1 MVDAAQNPHAIL
13 VTYPLQGH
21 LIPSVHLAIKLASR
35 GFTITFINT
44 KSIHHQITCTAKD
57 SGEDI
62 FAAARKTGLDIRYT
76 TISDGL
82 PVKFNRSLNYDKFM
96 ASLLHVFSAHVE
108 EAIEEIVKG
117 AEPPVSCLIADTFF
131 VWPGKMA
138 KKYGLL
144 YISFWAEPALIFTL
158 YYHLHLLRLN
168 GHFGCIDMREDPINY
183 IPGVESLEPNDLTSY
198 LQETN
203 TTTVCRQILF
213 RAFDDA
219 RAADYVLC
227 NTVQDLEPKTIS
239 ALQEK
244 INFVAMGP
252 IFPTRFTKSIVPT
265 SLWAESDCTGWL
277 DSKPHGSVLFVS
289 FGSHARIN
297 KNELKEIANGLLQSN
312 VNFIWVLRPDFV
324 NSDDENNPFPDG
336 FWQKETGD
344 QAMIVPWC
352 YQIQVLAHP
361 AIQGFLTHCGWN
373 SILESIWCQVPLLCF
388 PLNNDQFT
396 NRKLVVNDWKIGIN
410 LCDRKPVTRMEVSK
424 KIKQLM
430 AGKSADELRHAI
442 KEMKTTLEKAVA
454 ADGSSEKNM
463 DQFFQELK
471 VKIQNKGRPNVA
483 KQ

>member
-1 MVDAAQNPHAIL
+1 MVDAAHNPHAIL

-21 LIPSVHLAIKLASR
+21 VIPSVHLAIKLASR

-44 KSIHHQITCTAKD
+44 KSIHHQITSTAKD

-62 FAAARKTGLDIRYT
+62 FAAARKMGLDIRYT

-82 PVKFNRSLNYDKFM
+82 PLKFNRSLNRDKFN

-108 EAIEEIVKG
+108 EAVEEIVKG
-117 AEPPVSCLIADTFF
+117 AEPAVSCLIADTFF

-168 GHFGCIDMREDPINY
+168 GHFGCIDLREDPINY
-183 IPGVESLEPNDLTSY
+183 IPGVDSLEPKDLASY

-203 TTTVCRQILF
+203 TTTACRRILF
-213 RAFDDA
+213 GAFDDVREA
-219 RAADYVLC
+219 NYVLC
-227 NTVQDLEPKTIS
+227 NTVQELEPKTIS
-239 ALQEK
+239 ALRERLK
-244 INFVAMGP
+244 FFAVGP
-252 IFPTRFTKSIVPT
+252 IFPPRFTKSIVPT
-265 SLWAESDCTGWL
+265 SLWAESDCTSWL

-289 FGSHARIN
+289 FGGHADISN
-297 KNELKEIANGLLQSN
+297 NELKEIAHGLLQSN
-312 VNFIWVLRPDFV
+312 VNFIWVLRPDSV
-324 NSDDENNPFPDG
+324 TSNDEKNPLPDG
-336 FWQKETGD
+336 FQQEETSD
-344 QAMIVPWC
+344 RAMIVPWC
-352 YQIQVLAHP
+352 CQIQVLAHP

-388 PLNNDQFT
+388 PLNTDQFT

-410 LCDRKPVTRMEVSK
+410 LCERKPVTRVEVSK
-424 KIKQLM
+424 KIKHLM
-430 AGKSADELRHAI
+430 TGKSADELSHAI
-442 KEMKTTLEKAVA
+442 KEVKKTLEQAVA

-463 DQFFQELK
+463 DQFIQELK
-471 VKIQNKGRPNVA
+471 VQIQNKGRPIVA
-483 KQ
+483 KH